1 MSTYHAPLADM
12 EFVMN
17 ELAGLSQV
25 AALPGFE
32 DAVPDTVAV
41 ILEEASRFASEVL
54 DPLNATGDR
63 EGAKLLPDGSVK
75 TPEGFKAA
83 YRQFIAGGWN
93 GVNKS
98 SEYGGQHLPQLVAA
112 AIEEMWHAANMA
124 FDLCPLLTQGAIDA
138 IELVGTPKQKSRYL
152 PRMVSGEWTGTM
164 NLTEPQ
170 AGSDLAA
177 VRTRAEPQPDGTW
190 KLFGQKI
197 FITYGEHDFAD
208 NILHLVLARTP
219 NAPEGVKGI
228 SLFLVPKF
236 LVNADGSLGARNDVR
251 CVSLEHKLGIHASPT
266 AVLAYGDHGGAVGYL
281 VGEENR
287 GLEYMFIMMNQ
298 ARFSVG
304 MEGVGL
310 SERAYQRAVSYAR
323 ERIQGRPVGSE
334 KTGKPVSI
342 IEHPDIRRMLM
353 TMRAYTEAMRAL
365 GYVTAAAMDNGRHAA
380 DAALRTQ
387 HQSFVDLMIPVIKGW
402 CTETAQ
408 EVTYLGVQVH
418 GGMGFIEETGAA
430 QHYRDARITTIY
442 EGTTGIQANDL
453 VGRKTARDAGAT
465 ARRVAAQIDKVAAQ
479 LASHV
484 DPSLNA
490 IGLRLA
496 AATAALQ
503 NAIDWMVT
511 TSGVNARTAYAGS
524 VPYLKLWGIVAGGWQ
539 MARAAKV
546 AVDKLARGEGDAAF
560 MRAKIATARFY
571 AENLLPLADAYAQS
585 AVTGSDAALT
595 LGADQF

>member
-1 MSTYHAPLADM
+1 MSTYHAPLRDM

-17 ELAGLSQV
+17 ELAGLAQI
-25 AALPGFE
+25 AALPGYE
-32 DAVPDTVAV
+32 EATPDTVAAV
-41 ILEEASRFASEVL
+41 LEEANRFAADVL
-54 DPLNATGDR
+54 DPLNASGDR
-63 EGAKLLPDGSVK
+63 EGARLLPDGSVK

-83 YRQFIAGGWN
+83 YRKFIEAGWN
-93 GVNKS
+93 GINKPAD
-98 SEYGGQHLPQLVAA
+98 YGGQHLPQLVAA
-112 AIEEMWHAANMA
+112 AVEEMWHAANMA

-138 IELVGTPKQKSRYL
+138 IELVGTDDQKSRYL
-152 PRMVSGEWTGTM
+152 PHMVSGEWTGTM

-177 VRTRAEPQPDGTW
+177 VRMRAEPQPDGSW

-197 FITYGEHDFAD
+197 FITYGEHDFAE
-208 NILHLVLARTP
+208 NIVHLVLARTP
-219 NAPEGVKGI
+219 GAPEGVKGI
-228 SLFLVPKF
+228 SLFVVPKF
-236 LVNADGSLGARNDVR
+236 LVNADGSLGARNDVH

-266 AVLAYGDHGGAVGYL
+266 AVLAYGDHGGATGYL
-281 VGEENR
+281 IGEQNR

-323 ERIQGRPVGSE
+323 ERVQGRPVGGE
-334 KTGKPVSI
+334 KTAKPAPI

-353 TMRAYTEAMRAL
+353 TMRAYIEAMRAL
-365 GYVTAAAMDNGRHAA
+365 GYVTAAAIDNARHAA
-380 DAALRTQ
+380 GAALRSQ
-387 HQSFVDLMIPVIKGW
+387 HQAFVDLMIPVVKGW

-408 EVTYLGVQVH
+408 EITYLGVQVH

-430 QHYRDARITTIY
+430 QYYRDARIITIY
-442 EGTTGIQANDL
+442 EGTTGIQASDL
-453 VGRKTARDAGAT
+453 VGRKTARDSGAT
-465 ARRVAAQIDKVAAQ
+465 ANLVAAQIDKVAAH
-479 LASHV
+479 LASHT

-503 NAIDWMVT
+503 SAIDWMVS
-511 TSGVNARTAYAGS
+511 TSAANARTAYAGS

-539 MARAAKV
+539 MGRAAMV

-571 AENLLPLADAYAQS
+571 AENLLPLAEAHAQS
-585 AVTGSDAALT
+585 AIGGSQATLA

>member
-1 MSTYHAPLADM
+1 M

-17 ELAGLSQV
+17 ELAGLAQI
-25 AALPGFE
+25 ATLPGYE
-32 DAVPDTVAV
+32 EATPDTVAAV
-41 ILEEASRFASEVL
+41 LEEANRFAADVL
-54 DPLNATGDR
+54 DPLNASGDR
-63 EGAKLLPDGSVK
+63 EGARLLPDGSVK

-83 YRQFIAGGWN
+83 YRKFIEAGWN
-93 GVNKS
+93 GINKPAD
-98 SEYGGQHLPQLVAA
+98 YGGQHLPQLVAA
-112 AIEEMWHAANMA
+112 AVEEMWHAANMA

-138 IELVGTPKQKSRYL
+138 IELVGTDDQKSRYL
-152 PRMVSGEWTGTM
+152 PHMVSGEWTGTM

-177 VRTRAEPQPDGTW
+177 VRMRAEPQPDGTW

-197 FITYGEHDFAD
+197 FITYGEHDFAE
-208 NILHLVLARTP
+208 NIVHLVLARTP
-219 NAPEGVKGI
+219 GAPEGVKGI
-228 SLFLVPKF
+228 SLFIVPKL
-236 LVNADGSLGARNDVR
+236 LVNADGSLGARNDVH

-266 AVLAYGDHGGAVGYL
+266 AVLAYGDHGGATGYL
-281 VGEENR
+281 IGEQNR

-323 ERIQGRPVGSE
+323 ERVQGRPVGGE
-334 KTGKPVSI
+334 KTARPAPI

-353 TMRAYTEAMRAL
+353 TMRAYIEAMRAL
-365 GYVTAAAMDNGRHAA
+365 GYVTAAAIDNARHAA
-380 DAALRTQ
+380 GAALRSQ
-387 HQSFVDLMIPVIKGW
+387 HQAFVDLMIPVVKGW

-408 EVTYLGVQVH
+408 EITYLGVQVH

-430 QHYRDARITTIY
+430 QYYRDARIITIY
-442 EGTTGIQANDL
+442 EGTTGIQASDL
-453 VGRKTARDAGAT
+453 VGRKTARDSGAT
-465 ARRVAAQIDKVAAQ
+465 ANLVAAQIDKVAAH
-479 LASHV
+479 LASHT

-503 NAIDWMVT
+503 SAIDWMVST
-511 TSGVNARTAYAGS
+511 RAANARTAYAGS

-539 MARAAKV
+539 MGRAAMV

-571 AENLLPLADAYAQS
+571 AENLLPLAEAHAQS
-585 AVTGSDAALT
+585 AIGGSQATLA

>member
-1 MSTYHAPLADM
+1 MSTYHAPLRDM

-17 ELAGLSQV
+17 ELAGLAQI
-25 AALPGFE
+25 AALPGYE
-32 DAVPDTVAV
+32 EATPDTVAAV
-41 ILEEASRFASEVL
+41 LEEANRFAADVL
-54 DPLNATGDR
+54 DPLNASGDR
-63 EGAKLLPDGSVK
+63 EGARLLPDGSVK

-83 YRQFIAGGWN
+83 YRKFIEAGWN
-93 GVNKS
+93 GINKPAD
-98 SEYGGQHLPQLVAA
+98 YGGQHLPQLVAA
-112 AIEEMWHAANMA
+112 AVEEMWHAANMA

-138 IELVGTPKQKSRYL
+138 IELVGTDDQKSRYL
-152 PRMVSGEWTGTM
+152 PHMVSGEWTGTM

-177 VRTRAEPQPDGTW
+177 VRMRAEPQPDGSW

-197 FITYGEHDFAD
+197 FITYGEHDFAE
-208 NILHLVLARTP
+208 NIVHLVLARTP
-219 NAPEGVKGI
+219 GAPEGVKGI
-228 SLFLVPKF
+228 SLFIVPKF
-236 LVNADGSLGARNDVR
+236 LVNADGSLGARNDVH

-266 AVLAYGDHGGAVGYL
+266 AVLAYGDHGGATGYL
-281 VGEENR
+281 IGEQNR

-323 ERIQGRPVGSE
+323 ERVQGRPVGGE
-334 KTGKPVSI
+334 KTAKPAPI

-353 TMRAYTEAMRAL
+353 TMRAYIEAMRAL
-365 GYVTAAAMDNGRHAA
+365 GYVTAAAIDNARHAA
-380 DAALRTQ
+380 DAALRSQ
-387 HQSFVDLMIPVIKGW
+387 HQAFVDLMIPVVKGW

-408 EVTYLGVQVH
+408 EITYLGVQVH

-430 QHYRDARITTIY
+430 QYYRDARIITIY
-442 EGTTGIQANDL
+442 EGTTGIQASDL
-453 VGRKTARDAGAT
+453 VGRKTARDSGAT
-465 ARRVAAQIDKVAAQ
+465 ANLVAAQIDKVAAH
-479 LASHV
+479 LASHT

-503 NAIDWMVT
+503 SAIDWMVS
-511 TSGVNARTAYAGS
+511 TSAANARTAYAGS

-539 MARAAKV
+539 MGRAAMV

-571 AENLLPLADAYAQS
+571 AENLLPLAEAHAQS
-585 AVTGSDAALT
+585 AIGGSQATLA